1 MLVNSTDICETCIGI
16 GEKRIARSAV
26 SKVDFPEKDVSPE
39 VSASLTGIFINGV
52 CRMAL
57 RKSHG
62 AVLGVAVLLSSCSFA
77 TDTLWPSLTG
87 DDPAGAQETQG
98 GKVQI
103 ARSSGENMASPT
115 LSPAA
120 PKAIAVQPPL
130 LGTTN
135 FAQAP
140 VTQAPQ
146 TGTFVGQKVSQLRG
160 ELGNLRSQ
168 IGARNTVL
176 QQIRA
181 ATTQNAQR
189 YHGVV
194 AAINSRL
201 QIGTTPGNPVLVSQ
215 WNAAQAELDRL
226 GADIASMNSLANDV
240 ASSSAMAAFLLES
253 SRATYGLQ
261 GAIDEDHRQIA
272 ILEDETNRTVVMI
285 DRLLNELSED
295 ISRQTAYVGNE
306 RHNLTTLSLA
316 IKNGEFYGQSLTNRA
331 YLSAAPLAS
340 NAPVASGTS
349 YSSQNRR
356 PLVVIRFDRPD
367 VPYQQALYNA
377 VSKAIERRPNA
388 AFALVAVAPARG
400 TPAEVSLNT
409 SKAKKNA
416 DQVLR
421 TLTEMGLPAGR
432 VALSATTS
440 SEASTNE
447 VHIYIR

>member
-1 MLVNSTDICETCIGI
+1 
-16 GEKRIARSAV
+16 
-26 SKVDFPEKDVSPE
+26 
-39 VSASLTGIFINGV
+39 
-52 CRMAL
+52 MAL

-62 AVLGVAVLLSSCSFA
+62 AVLGLAVLLAGCSYA
-77 TDTLWPSLTG
+77 TDTFDSLWPSLTG
-87 DDPAGAQETQG
+87 DDPSGQQKAQT

-103 ARSSGENMASPT
+103 AKSESEKMASPT

-120 PKAIAVQPPL
+120 PPA

-135 FAQAP
+135 FAQPP
-140 VTQAPQ
+140 VTQGPQ
-146 TGTFVGQKVSQLRG
+146 TGTFVGQNVNQMRNELGSLRG
-160 ELGNLRSQ
+160 Q
-168 IGARNTVL
+168 IGARNNTL
-176 QQIRA
+176 QQIRS

-201 QIGTTPGNPVLVSQ
+201 QLGTTPGNPVLVSQ
-215 WNAAQAELDRL
+215 WNAAQAELDRI
-226 GADIASMNSLANDV
+226 GADIAAMNSLANGV
-240 ASSSAMAAFLLES
+240 ASSSALASFLLEKA
-253 SRATYGLQ
+253 RAAYGLQ
-261 GAIDEDHRQIA
+261 GAIDEDHRQLA
-272 ILEDETNRTVVMI
+272 ILEDETNRTVVLI

-316 IKNGEFYGQSLTNRA
+316 IKNGEAYGQSLTNRA
-331 YLSAAPLAS
+331 YFSAAPLAS
-340 NAPVASGTS
+340 AAPAGGGNFAAD
-349 YSSQNRR
+349 NRR

-377 VSKAIERRPNA
+377 VSKAIERRPQA

-400 TPAEVSLNT
+400 APAEVALNT

-432 VALSATTS
+432 VSLSATTS
-440 SEASTNE
+440 AEASTNE
-447 VHIYIR
+447 VHIYLR

>member
-1 MLVNSTDICETCIGI
+1 
-16 GEKRIARSAV
+16 
-26 SKVDFPEKDVSPE
+26 
-39 VSASLTGIFINGV
+39 
-52 CRMAL
+52 
-57 RKSHG
+57 
-62 AVLGVAVLLSSCSFA
+62 
-77 TDTLWPSLTG
+77 
-87 DDPAGAQETQG
+87 
-98 GKVQI
+98 
-103 ARSSGENMASPT
+103 
-115 LSPAA
+115 
-120 PKAIAVQPPL
+120 
-130 LGTTN
+130 
-135 FAQAP
+135 
-140 VTQAPQ
+140 
-146 TGTFVGQKVSQLRG
+146 
-160 ELGNLRSQ
+160 
-168 IGARNTVL
+168 
-176 QQIRA
+176 
-181 ATTQNAQR
+181 
-189 YHGVV
+189 
-194 AAINSRL
+194 
-201 QIGTTPGNPVLVSQ
+201 
-215 WNAAQAELDRL
+215 
-226 GADIASMNSLANDV
+226 
-240 ASSSAMAAFLLES
+240 MAAFLLES

>member
-1 MLVNSTDICETCIGI
+1 
-16 GEKRIARSAV
+16 
-26 SKVDFPEKDVSPE
+26 
-39 VSASLTGIFINGV
+39 
-52 CRMAL
+52 MAL

-62 AVLGVAVLLSSCSFA
+62 AVLGLAVLLAGCSYA
-77 TDTLWPSLTG
+77 TDTMDSLWPTLTG
-87 DDPAGAQETQG
+87 DNPAGKQQTKA

-103 ARSSGENMASPT
+103 AKSESEKMAAPT
-115 LSPAA
+115 LSPASPA
-120 PKAIAVQPPL
+120 SPPA
-130 LGTTN
+130 LGRTN
-135 FAQAP
+135 FAQRP
-140 VTQAPQ
+140 VTQGPQ
-146 TGTFVGQKVSQLRG
+146 TGTFVGQKVSQLRN
-160 ELGNLRSQ
+160 ELGSLRGQ
-168 IGARNTVL
+168 IGARNNAL
-176 QQIRA
+176 QQMRG

-201 QIGTTPGNPVLVSQ
+201 QLGTTPGNPVLVSQ
-215 WNAAQAELDRL
+215 WNAAQAELDRI
-226 GADIASMNSLANDV
+226 GADIAAMNSLANDV
-240 ASSSAMAAFLLES
+240 ASSSALAAYLLES

-272 ILEDETNRTVVMI
+272 ILEDETNRTVVLI

-316 IKNGEFYGQSLTNRA
+316 IKNGEAYGQSLTNRA
-331 YLSAAPLAS
+331 YFSAAPLAS
-340 NAPVASGTS
+340 AAPAAAGTNFAADS
-349 YSSQNRR
+349 RR
-356 PLVVIRFDRPD
+356 PLVVIRFDRAD

-377 VSKAIERRPNA
+377 VSKAIERRPQA

-400 TPAEVSLNT
+400 APAEVALNT

-432 VALSATTS
+432 ISLSATTS

-447 VHIYIR
+447 VHIYLR